1 MPFLLKCQSTAAGR
15 HMVKCRVPGVV
26 LIVHAADP
34 PAIQAPPFPIGSTG
48 RNHVGAVTDIGASLA
63 AKCFKGRRAADPAT
77 GAEVPAGT
85 PAGMRDGAPSRRRVQ
100 AG

>member
-34 PAIQAPPFPIGSTG
+34 PAIQAPPVPIGSTG
-48 RNHVGAVTDIGASLA
+48 QDLAGAVTDIGANLA
-63 AKCFKGRRAADPAT
+63 AVLQGLQ
-77 GAEVPAGT
+77 
-85 PAGMRDGAPSRRRVQ
+85 SRRSGNGRGSP
-100 AG
+100 A

>member
-15 HMVKCRVPGVV
+15 HMVKSAALAAL

-48 RNHVGAVTDIGASLA
+48 QDHAGAVTDIGASLA
-63 AKCFKGRRAADPAT
+63 AALQGAQGLRSGNGRGSPA
-77 GAEVPAGT
+77 
-85 PAGMRDGAPSRRRVQ
+85 
-100 AG
+100 

>member
-15 HMVKCRVPGVV
+15 TWLSAAPAAL

-48 RNHVGAVTDIGASLA
+48 QDHAGAVTDIGASLA
-63 AKCFKGRRAADPAT
+63 AALQGPQGLRSGNGRGSPA
-77 GAEVPAGT
+77 
-85 PAGMRDGAPSRRRVQ
+85 
-100 AG
+100 